1 MDAYKFVDN
10 SPLLCF
16 ESIPFYIT
24 QKYFFASEIH
34 RYLNW
39 ITSLIVSIY
48 PKPSNSFPRL

>member
-10 SPLLCF
+10 SPLLCL

-34 RYLNW
+34 RYLN
-39 ITSLIVSIY
+39 
-48 PKPSNSFPRL
+48 